1 MITLLCMGTS
11 LFAQNLQL
19 HYEFDEERRYFIGTL
34 EMFKPD
40 DHGSTFW
47 FVDIEYNDGVEEQ
60 SASLVYWELT
70 RMFNIPGVKG
80 LTAGLQ
86 YNDGLDTFGGFG
98 NVWLAG
104 VEYPIDLKFITL
116 VTSVWYRHAES
127 QDPNLQATV
136 VWFKPLLGDKLI
148 FTGFLDIWGQN
159 NFDSDAQGSD
169 AQWVI
174 LAEPQL
180 WYKISHSISVGG
192 EIKISKN
199 FIYSSG
205 DDLKIYPTLGVK
217 WEF

>member
-1 MITLLCMGTS
+1 
-11 LFAQNLQL
+11 
-19 HYEFDEERRYFIGTL
+19 
-34 EMFKPD
+34 
-40 DHGSTFW
+40 
-47 FVDIEYNDGVEEQ
+47 VDIEYNDGVEEQ

-70 RMFNIPGVKG
+70 RMFNIPGVKE

-192 EIKISKN
+192 EIEISKN